1 MDYFVALK
9 YAAAGEG
16 QTKEKYKKWK
26 KKKDPPARMAF
37 FSWIGW

>member
-16 QTKEKYKKWK
+16 QTKEKYEKWK
-26 KKKDPPARMAF
+26 KKRSARPHGIF
-37 FSWIGW
+37 